1 MLLTALK
8 LFNYTAPAFPLFY
21 TFFIGIDYSAISF
34 TDNQLVLD
42 LISKRPNGLFHQISN
57 ASLFGKLTDEKLLNN
72 ITTKLKKKKD
82 KNGTPNANSHFV
94 GGGFRDRML
103 FTGK

>member
-1 MLLTALK
+1 
-8 LFNYTAPAFPLFY
+8 
-21 TFFIGIDYSAISF
+21 
-34 TDNQLVLD
+34 
-42 LISKRPNGLFHQISN
+42 
-57 ASLFGKLTDEKLLNN
+57 LFGKLTDEKLLNN

-82 KNGTPNANSHFV
+82 KNGQPNANSHFV